1 MRISA
6 AQCRAARGL
15 LNISQAELAERALIS
30 KQSLSLFEV
39 GRTNPTRA
47 SMKAIVGVLTG
58 DGIKFIDEY
67 DGMPADGVVLV
78 RAA

>member
-1 MRISA
+1 
-6 AQCRAARGL
+6 
-15 LNISQAELAERALIS
+15 
-30 KQSLSLFEV
+30 
-39 GRTNPTRA
+39 
-47 SMKAIVGVLTG
+47 MKAIVGVLTG